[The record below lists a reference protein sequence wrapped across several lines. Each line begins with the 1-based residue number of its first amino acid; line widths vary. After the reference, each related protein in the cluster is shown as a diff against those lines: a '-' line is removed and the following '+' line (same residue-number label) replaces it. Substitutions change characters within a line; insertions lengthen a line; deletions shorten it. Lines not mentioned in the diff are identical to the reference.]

1 MVVRF
6 SWFADQSSSSRFLW
20 GKTLPIMMML
30 MKSALKNH
38 VVGSMIQ
45 VDHLCSAVTCKLL
58 CKLKVTCTTALSL
71 ITAYRSLSNMCHLK
85 GMKILKP

>member
-1 MVVRF
+1 
-6 SWFADQSSSSRFLW
+6 
-20 GKTLPIMMML
+20 MMML

-58 CKLKVTCTTALSL
+58 CKLKLTCNCTEFNN
-71 ITAYRSLSNMCHLK
+71 SLSEFIEYVSLK
-85 GMKILKP
+85 RDENPKSLKDLPPGLAHFTVHFTV